1 MIEFERCS
9 TLDHNT
15 NRLAKNCARLDS
27 LFASKSTTS
36 CGCKMRAQ
44 RRAAPHRFN
53 AAANRGMCAIS
64 IPTPRICNRCGLRAI
79 CFAFQNCRPAN
90 SLRCRG
96 AAASPLSARAGRSL
110 LESSA
115 LTRISRMHF
124 LHSGRRQ
131 PSCNTTK
138 TWYCSTPK
146 KSPLLHRRR
155 HLAAPRKLL
164 PV

>member
-64 IPTPRICNRCGLRAI
+64 IPTPRICNRCGLRAF

-96 AAASPLSARAGRSL
+96 AAASPTISVSASGAGHSL
-110 LESSA
+110 LESNE
-115 LTRISRMHF
+115 LTRIESNAFFCGSAAAQHTT
-124 LHSGRRQ
+124 
-131 PSCNTTK
+131 SCNTTK

-146 KSPLLHRRR
+146 KSPLLQSS
-155 HLAAPRKLL
+155 
-164 PV
+164 

>member
-1 MIEFERCS
+1 MIEFKRCS
-9 TLDHNT
+9 TLEHNT

-64 IPTPRICNRCGLRAI
+64 IPTPRICNRCGLRAF

-90 SLRCRG
+90 SFALQRRRP
-96 AAASPLSARAGRSL
+96 PLSAAGGSL
-110 LESSA
+110 TLESNE
-115 LTRISRMHF
+115 LTRIESNAF
-124 LHSGRRQ
+124 FCGSA
-131 PSCNTTK
+131 
-138 TWYCSTPK
+138 
-146 KSPLLHRRR
+146 
-155 HLAAPRKLL
+155 AAPTHNFLQHNQNMVL
-164 PV
+164 FHP